1 VLNIVSIFNSYIEHA
16 GIVRTITSVK
26 TVSKFI
32 ADDIKKSRFIVQIS
46 PASDVTEALAF
57 IGQVADAKA
66 SHNCWAFKSI
76 DYERCS
82 DDGEPAGTAGKP
94 ILSAINSENLHNC
107 VVVVTRYF
115 GGIKL
120 GTGGLARA
128 YASVARDAMRVAEKV
143 VLAQSKIVIA
153 SVLLSDVGI
162 LFKQLQK
169 VEALDNQGGFQRIN
183 EEAIRVELAYL
194 TSATSQGSTGAKS
207 ADVVDA
213 YEVKFKCS
221 ESLAESFSIALKDA
235 CRGIARVLYIIDE

>member
-1 VLNIVSIFNSYIEHA
+1 
-16 GIVRTITSVK
+16 VK

-46 PASDVTEALAF
+46 PAADVTEALTF
-57 IGQVADAKA
+57 IGQVSDVKA

-76 DYERCS
+76 DYERFS

-143 VLAQSKIVIA
+143 VLTKSKIVIA

-169 VEALDNQGGFQRIN
+169 VELLDNQGGMSTFKRIN
-183 EEAIRVELAYL
+183 EEAIRVGIGYL
-194 TSATSQGSTGAKS
+194 TSEGSPGVKS
-207 ADVVDA
+207 AGDVVDA
-213 YEVKFKCS
+213 FEVKFKCS
-221 ESLAESFSIALKDA
+221 EYLVESFSIALRDA
-235 CRGIARVLYIIDE
+235 CRGIARVLYIDD